1 MTDHAGYGVGG
12 LSMSSSGKFGIM
24 RELLGFLWKARL
36 WWMIPIVLVLILLG
50 VVIIFGNATGL
61 APFIYPFL

>member
-1 MTDHAGYGVGG
+1 M
-12 LSMSSSGKFGIM
+12 SSGKLGILG
-24 RELLGFLWKARL
+24 ELLGFLWKARM